1 MNGAPLRRR
10 PPVKPTEGELKLP
23 KEIYLVKVGMNMTEG
38 VVEEWYVADGA
49 SVDAGEMLYRLE
61 TEKVNL
67 DVDAEASG
75 VVKHLAEEGVTMKP
89 GDVVG
94 YIYAPDEPVP
104 DVLPEGGAADAAA
117 AAGATSAAAADAPA
131 VVAAPTAGS
140 SSADGRI
147 LSSPAARRL
156 AGELNVDI
164 AGLIGSGP
172 GGRIVEA
179 DVQAAS
185 EAQPKAPAP
194 APSSPMARKLARELG
209 VDLTQVRGT
218 GPGGRIT
225 KEDVESAAKKP
236 RAGPAAFERGEDQTI
251 PVRGMRKTIAKRML
265 ESLQGSAQL
274 TMDMDV
280 NMDDAV
286 KLRSQLIDEWRDE
299 GVRPTYTDLVVRAV
313 AKALEKHP
321 LMNSQFSDAEITLRG
336 DINVGMAV
344 ALEEGLIVPVVHHAN
359 QLGLKEIAQESS
371 RLAEAARNGAL
382 TPDDLH
388 DGTFTVSALGM
399 FGVDAFTPIIN
410 APQSGILGVNRIRE
424 AVQWIGE
431 RPAKTQVMRL
441 SLTWDHRALD
451 GAPAAQFLGSVRDLL
466 EAPFRL
472 LV

>member
-1 MNGAPLRRR
+1 M
-10 PPVKPTEGELKLP
+10 P

-49 SVDAGEMLYRLE
+49 SVNAGDMLYRLE

-67 DVDAEASG
+67 DVDAEADG
-75 VVKHLAEEGVTMKP
+75 VVKHLVEEGVTMKP

-94 YIYAPDEPVP
+94 YIYAADEPVP
-104 DVLPEGGAADAAA
+104 EVLPAGGAAGANAAA
-117 AAGATSAAAADAPA
+117 EEAASATSAAAVDAPA
-131 VVAAPTAGS
+131 VVAAPAPGVS
-140 SSADGRI
+140 ASGPSVADGRTP
-147 LSSPAARRL
+147 SSPAARRL

-164 AGLIGSGP
+164 AGLVGSGP

-179 DVQAAS
+179 DVQAAAA
-185 EAQPKAPAP
+185 AQPKPPAA

-209 VDLTQVRGT
+209 LDLAQVRGT

-225 KEDVESAAKKP
+225 KEDVEAA
-236 RAGPAAFERGEDQTI
+236 ASTPALGFERGEDKTI
-251 PVRGMRKTIAKRML
+251 QVRGMRKTIAKRML

-286 KLRSQLIDEWRDE
+286 KLRSQLIDEWQAE

-313 AKALEKHP
+313 AKALERHP
-321 LMNSQFSDAEITLRG
+321 QMNSVFSDAEITLRG
-336 DINVGMAV
+336 DIHVGVAV
-344 ALEEGLIVPVVHHAN
+344 ALEEGLIVPVVHQAN

-424 AVQWIGE
+424 SVHWVGE
-431 RPAKTQVMRL
+431 RPTKTQVMRL

>member
-1 MNGAPLRRR
+1 MSGAPLRRR
-10 PPVKPTEGELKLP
+10 PSAKPTEGELKLP

-49 SVDAGEMLYRLE
+49 SVNAGDMLYRLE

-67 DVDAEASG
+67 DVDAEADG
-75 VVKHLAEEGVTMKP
+75 VVKHLVEEGVTMKP

-94 YIYAPDEPVP
+94 YIYAADEPVP
-104 DVLPEGGAADAAA
+104 EVLPADDNAN
-117 AAGATSAAAADAPA
+117 ATSAAAVDAPA
-131 VVAAPTAGS
+131 VAAPAPGVS
-140 SSADGRI
+140 ASGPSAADGRI
-147 LSSPAARRL
+147 PSSPAARRL

-164 AGLIGSGP
+164 AGLAGSGP

-179 DVQAAS
+179 DVQAAAA
-185 EAQPKAPAP
+185 AQPKPPAA

-209 VDLTQVRGT
+209 LDLAQVRGT

-225 KEDVESAAKKP
+225 KEDVEAA
-236 RAGPAAFERGEDQTI
+236 ASTPALGFERGEDKTI

-286 KLRSQLIDEWRDE
+286 KLRSQLIDEWQAE

-313 AKALEKHP
+313 AKALERHP
-321 LMNSQFSDAEITLRG
+321 QMNSVFSDAEITLRG
-336 DINVGMAV
+336 DIHVGMAV
-344 ALEEGLIVPVVHHAN
+344 ALEEGLIVPVVHQAN

-388 DGTFTVSALGM
+388 DSTFTVSALGM

-424 AVQWIGE
+424 SVKWIGE
-431 RPAKTQVMRL
+431 RPTKTQVMRL

>member
-1 MNGAPLRRR
+1 MSGAPLRRR
-10 PPVKPTEGELKLP
+10 PSTKPTEGVLKLP

-38 VVEEWYVADGA
+38 VVEEWYIADGA
-49 SVDAGEMLYRLE
+49 SVNAGELLYRLE

-75 VVKHLAEEGVTMKP
+75 VVKHLVGEGVTMKP
-89 GDVVG
+89 GDLVG
-94 YIYAPDEPVP
+94 YIYGPDETVP
-104 DVLPEGGAADAAA
+104 DVLPEGAAEAAA
-117 AAGATSAAAADAPA
+117 SAPPAGSPS
-131 VVAAPTAGS
+131 VAAPAAATPPATS
-140 SSADGRI
+140 SASADGRI

-156 AGELNVDI
+156 AGELGVEI
-164 AGLIGSGP
+164 AGLTGSGP

-179 DVQAAS
+179 DVQAAAA
-185 EAQPKAPAP
+185 AQPKPPAP
-194 APSSPMARKLARELG
+194 PPSSPMARKLARELG
-209 VDLTQVRGT
+209 VDLAQVRGA

-225 KEDVESAAKKP
+225 KEDVEQAAKP
-236 RAGPAAFERGEDQTI
+236 PAPALARGEDRI
-251 PVRGMRKTIAKRML
+251 IAVRGMRKTIAKRML
-265 ESLQGSAQL
+265 ESLQASAQL

-286 KLRSQLIDEWRDE
+286 KLRGQLIDEWQDE
-299 GVRPTYTDLVVRAV
+299 GVRPTYTDLVIRAA

-321 LMNSQFSDAEITLRG
+321 RMNSVFSDAEITLRG
-336 DINVGMAV
+336 DVNIGMAV
-344 ALEEGLIVPVVHHAN
+344 ALQEGLIVPVVHNAN
-359 QLGLKEIAQESS
+359 QLGLKETAQESG

-399 FGVDAFTPIIN
+399 FGVDSFTPIIN

-424 AVQWIGE
+424 AVKWRGE
-431 RPAKTQVMRL
+431 QPVKTQVMRL

-451 GAPAAQFLGSVRDLL
+451 GAPAAQFLANVRDLL
-466 EAPFRL
+466 EAPYRL

>member
-1 MNGAPLRRR
+1 M
-10 PPVKPTEGELKLP
+10 P

-38 VVEEWYVADGA
+38 VVEEWYIADGA
-49 SVDAGEMLYRLE
+49 TVDEGELLYRLE

-75 VVKHLAEEGVTMKP
+75 IVKHVVGEGITMKP

-94 YIYAPDEPVP
+94 YIYAADEAIP
-104 DVLPEGGAADAAA
+104 DVLPQAAA
-117 AAGATSAAAADAPA
+117 AAAEPVAESAPA
-131 VVAAPTAGS
+131 VASPARPATS
-140 SSADGRI
+140 TTADGRI

-156 AGELNVDI
+156 AGELSVDI
-164 AGLIGSGP
+164 AVLNGSGP

-179 DVQAAS
+179 DVQAA
-185 EAQPKAPAP
+185 ADAARPAAPS
-194 APSSPMARKLARELG
+194 PSSPMARKLARELG
-209 VDLTQVRGT
+209 VDLALVRGT

-225 KEDVESAAKKP
+225 KDDVERAAAAP
-236 RAGPAAFERGEDQTI
+236 PAPAAAPVFASGEDRVV
-251 PVRGMRKTIAKRML
+251 PVRGMRKTIAARMF
-265 ESLQGSAQL
+265 ESLHSSAQL
-274 TMDMDV
+274 TMDMDA

-286 KLRSQLIDEWRDE
+286 KLRSQLVDEWRDE
-299 GVRPTYTDLVVRAV
+299 GVRPTYTDLVIRAA

-321 LMNSQFSDAEITLRG
+321 LMNSVFGETEMTLRG

-344 ALEEGLIVPVVHHAN
+344 ALEEGLIVPVVRHAN
-359 QLGLKEIAQESS
+359 QLGMKELARESG
-371 RLAEAARNGAL
+371 RLAQAARDGAL
-382 TPDDLH
+382 TPDDLQ

-410 APQSGILGVNRIRE
+410 APQSGILGVNRLRDDLKW
-424 AVQWIGE
+424 VGE
-431 RPAKTQVMRL
+431 VPMKTQVMRL

-451 GAPAAQFLGSVRDLL
+451 GAPAAQFLATVRDLL

>member
-1 MNGAPLRRR
+1 M
-10 PPVKPTEGELKLP
+10 P

-38 VVEEWYVADGA
+38 VVEEWYIADGA
-49 SVDAGEMLYRLE
+49 TVDEGELLYRLE

-75 VVKHLAEEGVTMKP
+75 VVKHIVGEGVTMKP

-94 YIYAPDEPVP
+94 YIYAADEAIP
-104 DVLPEGGAADAAA
+104 DVLPQAAA
-117 AAGATSAAAADAPA
+117 AAAEPVADSAPAAASPA
-131 VVAAPTAGS
+131 RPAASTT
-140 SSADGRI
+140 ADGRI

-164 AGLIGSGP
+164 ATLNGSGP

-179 DVQAAS
+179 DVQAA
-185 EAQPKAPAP
+185 ADAARPAAPS
-194 APSSPMARKLARELG
+194 PSSPMARKLARELG
-209 VDLTQVRGT
+209 VDLALVRGT

-225 KEDVESAAKKP
+225 KDDVERAAAAP
-236 RAGPAAFERGEDQTI
+236 PAPAAAPVFASGEDRVV
-251 PVRGMRKTIAKRML
+251 PVRGMRKTIATRMF
-265 ESLQGSAQL
+265 ESLQSSAQL
-274 TMDMDV
+274 TMDMDA

-286 KLRSQLIDEWRDE
+286 KLRSQLVDEWQDE
-299 GVRPTYTDLVVRAV
+299 GVRPTYTDLVIRAA

-321 LMNSQFSDAEITLRG
+321 LMNSVFGETEMTLRG

-344 ALEEGLIVPVVHHAN
+344 ALEEGLIVPVVRHAN
-359 QLGLKEIAQESS
+359 QLGMKELARESG
-371 RLAEAARNGAL
+371 RLAQAARDGAL
-382 TPDDLH
+382 TPDDLQ

-410 APQSGILGVNRIRE
+410 APQSGILGVNRLRDDLKW
-424 AVQWIGE
+424 VGNT
-431 RPAKTQVMRL
+431 PVKTQVMRL

-451 GAPAAQFLGSVRDLL
+451 GAPAAQFLAAVRDLL
-466 EAPFRL
+466 EAPYRL

>member
-1 MNGAPLRRR
+1 MHGAPLRRR
-10 PPVKPTEGELKLP
+10 PSAKPTEGELKLP

-49 SVDAGEMLYRLE
+49 SVNAGDMLYRLE

-67 DVDAEASG
+67 DVDAETNG
-75 VVKHLAEEGVTMKP
+75 VVKHLVEEGVTMKP

-94 YIYAPDEPVP
+94 YIYAANEPVP
-104 DVLPEGGAADAAA
+104 EVLPAGGAADAASGDA
-117 AAGATSAAAADAPA
+117 VSAAAVDAPT
-131 VVAAPTAGS
+131 VAAPKAGS
-140 SSADGRI
+140 AAADGRI

-156 AGELNVDI
+156 AGELKVDI
-164 AGLIGSGP
+164 AGLNGSGP

-179 DVQAAS
+179 DVQAAAA
-185 EAQPKAPAP
+185 AQPKPPAP

-209 VDLTQVRGT
+209 LDLAQVPGT

-225 KEDVESAAKKP
+225 KEDVEAAAKT
-236 RAGPAAFERGEDQTI
+236 PAPSFERGADQTI

-265 ESLQGSAQL
+265 ESLQSSAQL

-286 KLRSQLIDEWRDE
+286 KLRGQLIDEWQAE

-321 LMNSQFSDAEITLRG
+321 QMNSVFNDAEITLRG
-336 DINVGMAV
+336 DIHVGMAV

-388 DGTFTVSALGM
+388 GGTFTVSALGM

-424 AVQWIGE
+424 SVKWIGE
-431 RPAKTQVMRL
+431 RPTKTQVMRL

-451 GAPAAQFLGSVRDLL
+451 GAPAAQFLGGVRDLL

>member
-1 MNGAPLRRR
+1 M
-10 PPVKPTEGELKLP
+10 P

-38 VVEEWYVADGA
+38 VVEEWYIADGA
-49 SVDAGEMLYRLE
+49 AVDEGEMLYRLE

-67 DVDAEASG
+67 DVDAETSG
-75 VVKHLAEEGVTMKP
+75 IVKHVVGEGVTMKP

-94 YIYAPDEPVP
+94 YIYAADEAIPDE
-104 DVLPEGGAADAAA
+104 LPQ
-117 AAGATSAAAADAPA
+117 AGP
-131 VVAAPTAGS
+131 AAPESTAE
-140 SSADGRI
+140 SAPGAVSPVQSATPASVGGRL

-164 AGLIGSGP
+164 TTLNGTGP

-179 DVQAAS
+179 DVQAAVD
-185 EAQPKAPAP
+185 AARPAAPS
-194 APSSPMARKLARELG
+194 PSSPMARKLARELG
-209 VDLTQVRGT
+209 VDLARVRGT

-225 KEDVESAAKKP
+225 KDDVERAAAAP
-236 RAGPAAFERGEDQTI
+236 PAPAAAPAFASGEDRVM
-251 PVRGMRKTIAKRML
+251 PVRGMRKTIAARMFD
-265 ESLQGSAQL
+265 SLHSSAQL
-274 TMDMDV
+274 TMDMDA

-286 KLRSQLIDEWRDE
+286 KLRNQLVEEWRDE
-299 GVRPTYTDLVVRAV
+299 GVRPTYTDLVVRAA

-321 LMNSQFSDAEITLRG
+321 LMNSVFGETELTLRG

-359 QLGLKEIAQESS
+359 RLSMKELARESG
-371 RLAEAARNGAL
+371 RLAAAARDGAL
-382 TPDDLH
+382 TPDDLQ

-410 APQSGILGVNRIRE
+410 APQSGILGVNRLRDDLKW
-424 AVQWIGE
+424 ASDTPV
-431 RPAKTQVMRL
+431 KTQVMRL

-451 GAPAAQFLGSVRDLL
+451 GAPAARFLAAVRDLL

>member
-1 MNGAPLRRR
+1 M
-10 PPVKPTEGELKLP
+10 P

-38 VVEEWYVADGA
+38 VVEEWYIADGA
-49 SVDAGEMLYRLE
+49 TVDEGELLYRLE

-75 VVKHLAEEGVTMKP
+75 IVKHVVGEGVTMKP

-94 YIYAPDEPVP
+94 YIYATDEAIP
-104 DVLPEGGAADAAA
+104 DVLPQAAA
-117 AAGATSAAAADAPA
+117 AAAEPVAESAAAAASPA
-131 VVAAPTAGS
+131 RSAASTT
-140 SSADGRI
+140 ADGRI

-164 AGLIGSGP
+164 ATLNGSGP

-179 DVQAAS
+179 DVQAA
-185 EAQPKAPAP
+185 ADAARPAAPS
-194 APSSPMARKLARELG
+194 PSSPMARKLARELG
-209 VDLTQVRGT
+209 VDLALVRGT

-225 KEDVESAAKKP
+225 KDDVERAAAAP
-236 RAGPAAFERGEDQTI
+236 PAPAATPVFASGEDRVV
-251 PVRGMRKTIAKRML
+251 PVRGMRKTIATRMF
-265 ESLQGSAQL
+265 ESLQSSAQL
-274 TMDMDV
+274 TMDMDA

-286 KLRSQLIDEWRDE
+286 KLRSQLVDEWQDE
-299 GVRPTYTDLVVRAV
+299 GVRPTYTDLVIRAA

-321 LMNSQFSDAEITLRG
+321 LMNSVFGETEMTLRG

-344 ALEEGLIVPVVHHAN
+344 ALEQGLIVPVVRHAN
-359 QLGLKEIAQESS
+359 QLGMKELARESG
-371 RLAEAARNGAL
+371 RLAQAARDGAL
-382 TPDDLH
+382 TPDDLQ

-410 APQSGILGVNRIRE
+410 APQSGILGVNRLRDDLKW
-424 AVQWIGE
+424 VGNT
-431 RPAKTQVMRL
+431 PVKTQVMRL

-451 GAPAAQFLGSVRDLL
+451 GAPAAQFLAAVRDLL
-466 EAPFRL
+466 EAPYRL

>member
-1 MNGAPLRRR
+1 MSGAPLRRR
-10 PPVKPTEGELKLP
+10 PSAKPTEGELKLP

-49 SVDAGEMLYRLE
+49 SVNAGDMLYRLE

-67 DVDAEASG
+67 DVDAETNG
-75 VVKHLAEEGVTMKP
+75 VVKHLVEEGVTMKP

-94 YIYAPDEPVP
+94 YIYAADEPVP
-104 DVLPEGGAADAAA
+104 EVLPAGGAADAASGDA
-117 AAGATSAAAADAPA
+117 VSAAAVDAPT
-131 VVAAPTAGS
+131 VTAPKAGS
-140 SSADGRI
+140 AAADGRI

-156 AGELNVDI
+156 AGELKVDI
-164 AGLIGSGP
+164 ADLNGSGP

-179 DVQAAS
+179 DVQAAAA
-185 EAQPKAPAP
+185 AQPKPPAP

-209 VDLTQVRGT
+209 VDLTQVYGT

-225 KEDVESAAKKP
+225 KEDVEAAAKT
-236 RAGPAAFERGEDQTI
+236 PAPSFERGADQTI

-265 ESLQGSAQL
+265 ESLQSSAQL

-286 KLRSQLIDEWRDE
+286 KLRSQLIDEWQAE

-321 LMNSQFSDAEITLRG
+321 QMNSVFNDAEITLRG
-336 DINVGMAV
+336 DIHVGMAV

-424 AVQWIGE
+424 SVKWIGE
-431 RPAKTQVMRL
+431 RPTKTQVMRL

-451 GAPAAQFLGSVRDLL
+451 GAPAAQFLGGVRDLL

>member
-1 MNGAPLRRR
+1 MSGAPLRRR
-10 PPVKPTEGELKLP
+10 PSAKPTEGELKLP

-49 SVDAGEMLYRLE
+49 PVNAGDMLYRLE

-67 DVDAEASG
+67 DVDAEADG
-75 VVKHLAEEGVTMKP
+75 VVKHLVEEGVTMKP

-94 YIYAPDEPVP
+94 YIYAADEPVP
-104 DVLPEGGAADAAA
+104 EVLPADDNAN
-117 AAGATSAAAADAPA
+117 ATSAAAVDAPA
-131 VVAAPTAGS
+131 VAASAPGVSASGPS
-140 SSADGRI
+140 AADGRI
-147 LSSPAARRL
+147 PSSPAARRL

-164 AGLIGSGP
+164 AGLAGSGP

-179 DVQAAS
+179 DVQAAAA
-185 EAQPKAPAP
+185 AQPKPPAA

-209 VDLTQVRGT
+209 LDLAQVRGT

-225 KEDVESAAKKP
+225 KEDVEAA
-236 RAGPAAFERGEDQTI
+236 ASTPALGFERGEDKTI

-286 KLRSQLIDEWRDE
+286 KLRSQLIDEWQAE

-313 AKALEKHP
+313 AKALERHP
-321 LMNSQFSDAEITLRG
+321 QMNSVFSDAEITLRG
-336 DINVGMAV
+336 DIHVGMAV
-344 ALEEGLIVPVVHHAN
+344 ALEEGLIVPVVHQAN

-424 AVQWIGE
+424 SVKWIGE
-431 RPAKTQVMRL
+431 RPTKTQMMRL

>member
-1 MNGAPLRRR
+1 MSGAPLRRR
-10 PPVKPTEGELKLP
+10 PSAKPTEGELKLP

-49 SVDAGEMLYRLE
+49 SVNAGDMLYRLE

-67 DVDAEASG
+67 DVDAETNG
-75 VVKHLAEEGVTMKP
+75 VVKHLVEEGVTMKP

-94 YIYAPDEPVP
+94 YIYAADEPVP
-104 DVLPEGGAADAAA
+104 EVLPAGGTADAASGDA
-117 AAGATSAAAADAPA
+117 ASAAAVDAPT
-131 VVAAPTAGS
+131 VAAPTAGS
-140 SSADGRI
+140 AAADGRI

-156 AGELNVDI
+156 AGELKVDI
-164 AGLIGSGP
+164 AGLNGSGP

-179 DVQAAS
+179 DVQAAAA
-185 EAQPKAPAP
+185 AQPKPPAP

-209 VDLTQVRGT
+209 LDLAQVYGT

-225 KEDVESAAKKP
+225 KEDVEAAAKT
-236 RAGPAAFERGEDQTI
+236 PAPSFERGEDQTI

-265 ESLQGSAQL
+265 ESLQSSAQL
-274 TMDMDV
+274 SMDMDV

-286 KLRSQLIDEWRDE
+286 KLRGQLIDEWQAE

-321 LMNSQFSDAEITLRG
+321 RMNSVFSDAEITLRG
-336 DINVGMAV
+336 DIHVGMAV

-424 AVQWIGE
+424 SVKWIGE
-431 RPAKTQVMRL
+431 RPTKTQVMRL

-451 GAPAAQFLGSVRDLL
+451 GAPAAQFLGGVRDLL